1 VLDDACH
8 SSRDFTVFV
17 TGALVTI
24 TLLVAALVFGAE
36 LAADGIAA
44 LVSHWPPLL
53 SRDDAVDT
61 SPVASS

>member
-1 VLDDACH
+1 
-8 SSRDFTVFV
+8 V

-36 LAADGIAA
+36 LAADVIAA

-61 SPVASS
+61 SAVTSS